1 VLLREDSG
9 GFRESPCCCL
19 SARSCAALS
28 RDQQRGFT
36 AWGQHSFALWE
47 VVGLQ
52 IKLRL
57 AWLAWLA

>member
-1 VLLREDSG
+1 MQVVLENRLVAA
-9 GFRESPCCCL
+9 CL
-19 SARSCAALS
+19 PGPVQLS

-36 AWGQHSFALWE
+36 AWGQHNFALWE